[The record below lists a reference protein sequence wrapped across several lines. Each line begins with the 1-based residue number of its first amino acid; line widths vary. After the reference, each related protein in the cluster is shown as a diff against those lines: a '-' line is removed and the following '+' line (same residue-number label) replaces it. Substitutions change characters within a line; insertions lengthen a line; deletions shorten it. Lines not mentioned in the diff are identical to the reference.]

1 MKKLNIA
8 ICGAGPAGLAAAIAL
23 QREGHYPVI
32 FDQFDAPKPLGSGL
46 ILQPTGLA
54 VLDWLGLGDETRK
67 LGAPIDRLYGK
78 AAKSGRVVLD
88 VRYDSLGDA
97 RGLAVHRAGLFHV
110 LRNAVGKA
118 QIEIRMS
125 SKIIGL
131 EGSTLVL
138 DKPKTEGPFDLIIDA
153 LGSRSPLIP
162 LASGPDYRHSLSYGA
177 IWASLPWPGAP
188 FDEHALEQRYDAA
201 SVMMGVL
208 PIGQRFPGDQ
218 RHAAFFWSL
227 KGKDYAAWQAGGL
240 ETWKQRL
247 RQLWPETE
255 PLLGTITTPS
265 QMTMAHYD
273 HHTLS
278 LPYGNKL
285 VFVGDS
291 AHSTSPQ
298 LGQGANMALIDVL
311 ALTHALQFNADL
323 QTALNA
329 YARAR
334 RFHVKLYQ
342 AMSDTFTP
350 FYQSDSIM
358 LPMIRDYL
366 VAGISRLPAAQRLL
380 ATLVSGKLGLR
391 EQPLP

>member
-8 ICGAGPAGLAAAIAL
+8 ICGAGPAGLAVAIAL
-23 QREGHYPVI
+23 QREGHNLII
-32 FDQFDAPKPLGSGL
+32 FDQFDAPKPIGSGL

-54 VLDWLGLGDETRK
+54 VLDWLGLGNEIRV
-67 LGAPIDRLYGK
+67 LGAPIHRLYGK

-110 LRNAVGKA
+110 LNDAVKRA
-118 QIEIRMS
+118 QIEIKMS
-125 SKIIGL
+125 SKIMGL
-131 EGSTLVL
+131 NGSTIIL
-138 DKPKTEGPFDLIIDA
+138 DKGKFEGPFDLIIDA

-162 LASGPDYRHSLSYGA
+162 YASGPDYRRSLSYGA

-208 PIGQRFPGDQ
+208 PIGQRFPTDQ
-218 RHAAFFWSL
+218 RHTAFFWSL
-227 KGKDYAAWQAGGL
+227 KGNDYTRWQAGGL
-240 ETWKQRL
+240 EPWKQRL
-247 RQLWPETE
+247 RQLWPETVS
-255 PLLGTITTPS
+255 LLGTIISPN
-265 QMTMAHYD
+265 QMTMAYYD

-285 VFVGDS
+285 VFIGDS

-298 LGQGANMALIDVL
+298 LGQGANMALLDVV
-311 ALTHALQFNADL
+311 AFTHALKSNIDL
-323 QTALNA
+323 QTALKT
-329 YARAR
+329 YAKAR
-334 RFHVKLYQ
+334 RFHVKIYQ
-342 AMSDTFTP
+342 MMSATFTP
-350 FYQSDSIM
+350 FYQSDSIL

-366 VAGISRLPAAQRLL
+366 VAGISRLPPAQRLL

>member
-23 QREGHYPVI
+23 RREGHVI
-32 FDQFDAPKPLGSGL
+32 VVFDQFETPKRLGSGL

-54 VLDWLGLGDETRK
+54 VLDWLGLDNDMQE
-67 LGAPIDRLYGK
+67 LGAPIHRLYGK

-97 RGLAVHRAGLFHV
+97 RGLAVHRAGLFYV
-110 LRNAVGKA
+110 LHNAVTKA
-118 QIEIRMS
+118 QIKLEMS
-125 SKIIGL
+125 AKIISL
-131 EGSTLVL
+131 DGSTLIL
-138 DKPKTEGPFDLIIDA
+138 DKARREGPFDLIIDA

-162 LASGPDYRHSLSYGA
+162 LASGPDYRQSLAYGA

-208 PIGQRFPGDQ
+208 PIGQRFPNDHN
-218 RHAAFFWSL
+218 HAAFFWSL
-227 KGKDYAAWQAGGL
+227 KGKDYPQWKADGL
-240 ETWKQRL
+240 EPWKLRL

-255 PLLGTITTPS
+255 ALLSTITS
-265 QMTMAHYD
+265 ADQMTMAYYD

-278 LPYGNKL
+278 LPFGNKL
-285 VFVGDS
+285 VFIGDS

-298 LGQGANMALIDVL
+298 LGQGANMALIDVM
-311 ALTHALQFNADL
+311 ALTHALQNNTDL
-323 QTALNA
+323 QTALAA
-329 YARAR
+329 YAKAR
-334 RFHVKLYQ
+334 RWHVKLYQ
-342 AMSDTFTP
+342 AMSATFTP
-350 FYQSDSIM
+350 FYQSDSKL

-366 VAGISRLPAAQRLL
+366 VAGISRLPPAQRLL
-380 ATLVSGKLGLR
+380 ATLVSGKLGLT
-391 EQPLP
+391 

>member
-1 MKKLNIA
+1 LKILKIA

-23 QREGHYPVI
+23 QREGHHI
-32 FDQFDAPKPLGSGL
+32 TIIDQFDAPKPIGSGL

-54 VLDWLGLGDETRK
+54 VLDWLGLGDDMHQ
-67 LGAPIDRLYGK
+67 LGAPIHSLYGK

-110 LRNAVGKA
+110 LHDAIEKA
-118 QIEIRMS
+118 QMEVKVS
-125 SKIIGL
+125 SKINSL
-131 EGSTLVL
+131 DGSVLVL
-138 DKPKTEGPFDLIIDA
+138 DKSKREGPFDLIIDA

-162 LASGPDYRHSLSYGA
+162 FASGPDYRQSLKYGA

-208 PIGQRFPGDQ
+208 PIGQRFPNDQ

-227 KGKDYAAWQAGGL
+227 KGKDYAAWQAAGL
-240 ETWKQRL
+240 EPWKQRL
-247 RQLWPETE
+247 RDLWPETE
-255 PLLGTITTPS
+255 PLLGTITSPE

-278 LPYGNKL
+278 LPYGDKL
-285 VFVGDS
+285 VFIGDS

-298 LGQGANMALIDVL
+298 LGQGANMALLDVA
-311 ALTHALQFNADL
+311 ALTHALKTNADL
-323 QTALNA
+323 QSALKA
-329 YARAR
+329 YASAR

-342 AMSDTFTP
+342 AMSSTFTP
-350 FYQSDSIM
+350 FYQSDSIL

-366 VAGISRLPAAQRLL
+366 VVGISRLGPAQRLL